1 MPTFRRPPGV
11 PRRRRLRR
19 GRALVTALLILGL
32 GVPLGAGISYLL
44 LQPAVQQ
51 RAAETG
57 RENAALRAE
66 LERAKLELGM
76 EKATREELERQ
87 LANLNAQLKALETE
101 LEFFRSRRPAR

>member
-1 MPTFRRPPGV
+1 M
-11 PRRRRLRR
+11 PRRHRLRR
-19 GRALVTALLILGL
+19 GRALVTGLLMLGL

-87 LANLNAQLKALETE
+87 LAELNARLKALETE
-101 LEFFRSRRPAR
+101 LEFFRSRSPAK